1 MDEKRFVVVLALPM
15 DIDDT
20 WIMVKNKSRGWEFP
34 GGQLEKGELPEEAAL
49 RELYEETG
57 ILGTAKSVEEDL
69 ILGGYVVLVR
79 VEREVSP
86 DPWISSDD
94 SIEEVGGVFKF
105 LSPLHGVERKYSQL
119 SIMIGGLQEVLSP
132 EFHGFSSLSLT
143 SIWFVNCLACVK
155 YQSKIVPLCTRDVD

>member
-1 MDEKRFVVVLALPM
+1 MVLALPM

-69 ILGGYVVLVR
+69 IDGGDVVLVR

-94 SIEEVGGVFKF
+94 SIVEVGWCPQIPESSAWGREEVQSVIDHDWRA
-105 LSPLHGVERKYSQL
+105 SR
-119 SIMIGGLQEVLSP
+119 
-132 EFHGFSSLSLT
+132 SLES
-143 SIWFVNCLACVK
+143 
-155 YQSKIVPLCTRDVD
+155 

>member
-1 MDEKRFVVVLALPM
+1 MVLALPM
-15 DIDDT
+15 EIDDT

-86 DPWISSDD
+86 EPWISPDD
-94 SIEEVGGVFKF
+94 SIEEVGWC
-105 LSPLHGVERKYSQL
+105 
-119 SIMIGGLQEVLSP
+119 LQVP
-132 EFHGFSSLSLT
+132 ESSAWGSEEIQSVIDHDWSASRSLE
-143 SIWFVNCLACVK
+143 S
-155 YQSKIVPLCTRDVD
+155 

>member
-1 MDEKRFVVVLALPM
+1 MVLALPM

-94 SIEEVGGVFKF
+94 SIEIANLF
-105 LSPLHGVERKYSQL
+105 SSQL
-119 SIMIGGLQEVLSP
+119 NLDIHSEPDDGIYFGI
-132 EFHGFSSLSLT
+132 
-143 SIWFVNCLACVK
+143 
-155 YQSKIVPLCTRDVD
+155 

>member
-1 MDEKRFVVVLALPM
+1 MDEKTFVVVLALPM
-15 DIDDT
+15 DIDDA

-34 GGQLEKGELPEEAAL
+34 GGKLETGELPEEAAL

-57 ILGTAKSVEEDL
+57 ILGTAKAVEGDL

-94 SIEEVGGVFKF
+94 SIEEVGWC
-105 LSPLHGVERKYSQL
+105 
-119 SIMIGGLQEVLSP
+119 LQIP
-132 EFHGFSSLSLT
+132 ESSAWVSEEIQSVIDHDWRASRSLE
-143 SIWFVNCLACVK
+143 S
-155 YQSKIVPLCTRDVD
+155 

>member
-1 MDEKRFVVVLALPM
+1 MVLALPM

-86 DPWISSDD
+86 DPWISPDD
-94 SIEEVGGVFKF
+94 SIEEVGWC
-105 LSPLHGVERKYSQL
+105 
-119 SIMIGGLQEVLSP
+119 LQIP
-132 EFHGFSSLSLT
+132 ESSAWVREEIQSVIDHDWRASRSLE
-143 SIWFVNCLACVK
+143 S
-155 YQSKIVPLCTRDVD
+155 